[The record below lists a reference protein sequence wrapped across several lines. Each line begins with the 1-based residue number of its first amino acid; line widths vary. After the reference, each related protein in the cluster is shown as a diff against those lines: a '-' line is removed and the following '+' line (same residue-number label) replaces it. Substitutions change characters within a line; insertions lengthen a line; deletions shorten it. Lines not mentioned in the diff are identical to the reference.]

1 MKPSEVASQYIG
13 QTEIKGN
20 MGFKDPCFEEKMK
33 AVGFQDGHAW
43 CAYFTELVFKEAYPE
58 KFDELDKLFSA
69 SAVQTFKNFQK
80 ASYLIGNVPQKD
92 SLVIWQTMKEGR
104 PHWTGHAA
112 IVSKVINQDTFES
125 IEGNTNLAGSRE
137 GIMVNTR
144 TRKVLP
150 EIKNGLKVIGFIQI
164 N

>member
-43 CAYFTELVFKEAYPE
+43 CAYFAELVFKEAYPE
-58 KFDELDKLFSA
+58 KFTELDKLFSA
-69 SAVQTFKNFQK
+69 SAVQTFKNFEAAGYEISGTPEQ
-80 ASYLIGNVPQKD
+80 D
-92 SLVIWQTMKEGR
+92 SLVIWQTQKQGK

-112 IVSKVINQDTFES
+112 IVAKVIDHETFES
-125 IEGNTNLAGSRE
+125 IEGNTNMAGSRE

-144 TRKVLP
+144 TRKVLLN
-150 EIKNGLKVIGFIQI
+150 IKDGLKVIGFVKI
-164 N
+164 